1 MAMTIKVDV
10 VALGRPI
17 YSGIATFVVVPTE
30 MGDIGITPLHAQ
42 TLSKLRPGEVVITT
56 DKGEKLRF
64 YVGFGVVEVQPYEIS
79 VLADWALT
87 EEDAKTI
94 DPKELEDE
102 MSDKEKYIAEYEQR
116 GVTDF
121 TAAQLI
127 MVEAAERLR
136 WIREHSR
143 STKPGA
149 RH

>member
-1 MAMTIKVDV
+1 MAMTIKVDI
-10 VALGRPI
+10 VALDRPI
-17 YSGIATFVVVPTE
+17 YSGSATFCVVPTE
-30 MGDIGITPLHAQ
+30 MGDIGITPLHSQ
-42 TLSKLRPGEVVITT
+42 TLSKLRPGEVVVTT

-64 YVGFGVVEVQPYEIS
+64 YVGFGIVEIQPYEIS

-87 EEDAKTI
+87 TEDAESI
-94 DPKELEDE
+94 DPKELEDK
-102 MSDKEKYIAEYEQR
+102 MSDKEQYIAEYEQR

-136 WIREHSR
+136 WIKSMKAHR
-143 STKPGA
+143 PGE